1 MVEKDIHKTTFRTHN
16 SHYEW
21 VVLPF
26 GLTNAPATFQN
37 LVNDIFKEY
46 LRKFILVFFY
56 DSLVYTK
63 TWSEHIQCLSTTLQL
78 LQDNSLVLNHKKCS
92 FGKTKIDYLGHLIS
106 VNGVQPDEDKIV
118 AIKRWP
124 RPTTVKEL
132 RGFLGLL
139 GYYRRFIRNY
149 GKIAQ
154 PLTQLLQKDTDFK
167 WNVDTEKAFPTQK
180 EALISAP
187 ILALLDFGQPF
198 TVETDV
204 SGIGI
209 GAVLI

>member
-1 MVEKDIHKTTFRTHN
+1 M
-16 SHYEW
+16 
-21 VVLPF
+21 PF
-26 GLTNAPATFQN
+26 GLTNAPTTFHN
-37 LVNDIFKEY
+37 LMNDIFKEY
-46 LRKFILVFFY
+46 LKKFILVFF
-56 DSLVYTK
+56 DDILVYTK

-92 FGKTKIDYLGHLIS
+92 FGKTKIDYLGHLIL

-154 PLTQLLQKDTDFK
+154 PLTQLL
-167 WNVDTEKAFPTQK
+167 
-180 EALISAP
+180 
-187 ILALLDFGQPF
+187 
-198 TVETDV
+198 
-204 SGIGI
+204 
-209 GAVLI
+209 